1 MALNESIE
9 CIATLI
15 DSNFIYRAF
24 YYKREKEIQ
33 LTVCAK
39 EVSSREEKSVDI
51 FGFFASENEDR
62 KKARRLCCVPG
73 SGRTTEYCSELVTL
87 RKTKK
92 SMASGKTAKVLVL
105 LFSMV
110 LVQSTPQHSN
120 LVTITAE
127 GKLNS

>member
-1 MALNESIE
+1 MALNKCID

-92 SMASGKTAKVLVL
+92 KYGKNCKSSGFTIFCFIGSKHT
-105 LFSMV
+105 
-110 LVQSTPQHSN
+110 STF
-120 LVTITAE
+120 
-127 GKLNS
+127 

>member
-51 FGFFASENEDR
+51 FGFFASEHI
-62 KKARRLCCVPG
+62 LIH
-73 SGRTTEYCSELVTL
+73 T
-87 RKTKK
+87 
-92 SMASGKTAKVLVL
+92 ASTHHIQT
-105 LFSMV
+105 S
-110 LVQSTPQHSN
+110 QISC
-120 LVTITAE
+120 
-127 GKLNS
+127 

>member
-1 MALNESIE
+1 M
-9 CIATLI
+9 
-15 DSNFIYRAF
+15 
-24 YYKREKEIQ
+24 
-33 LTVCAK
+33 TVCAK

-87 RKTKK
+87 RKTKG
-92 SMASGKTAKVLVL
+92 MASGKTAKVLVL

>member
-1 MALNESIE
+1 MALNESID

-87 RKTKK
+87 RKQKK
-92 SMASGKTAKVLVL
+92 YGKNCKSSGFTIFHGFGSKHT
-105 LFSMV
+105 
-110 LVQSTPQHSN
+110 STF
-120 LVTITAE
+120 
-127 GKLNS
+127 

>member
-1 MALNESIE
+1 MALNESID

-92 SMASGKTAKVLVL
+92 SMARTAKVLVL

-120 LVTITAE
+120 MVTITAE

>member
-73 SGRTTEYCSELVTL
+73 SGRTTEYCSSELVTL

-92 SMASGKTAKVLVL
+92 VWQELQKFWFYYFL
-105 LFSMV
+105 LYWFKA
-110 LVQSTPQHSN
+110 H
-120 LVTITAE
+120 
-127 GKLNS
+127 LNILIW

>member
-1 MALNESIE
+1 MALNESID

-92 SMASGKTAKVLVL
+92 VWQV
-105 LFSMV
+105 
-110 LVQSTPQHSN
+110 
-120 LVTITAE
+120 E
-127 GKLNS
+127 KLRKFWFYYFPWFWFKAHLNILIW

>member
-92 SMASGKTAKVLVL
+92 VWQELQKFWFYYFPWFWLKA
-105 LFSMV
+105 
-110 LVQSTPQHSN
+110 H
-120 LVTITAE
+120 
-127 GKLNS
+127 LNILIW

>member
-1 MALNESIE
+1 MALNECIE

-51 FGFFASENEDR
+51 FGFFASE
-62 KKARRLCCVPG
+62 KKTERRPEGCVVF
-73 SGRTTEYCSELVTL
+73 LVVE
-87 RKTKK
+87 
-92 SMASGKTAKVLVL
+92 GL
-105 LFSMV
+105 LNIV
-110 LVQSTPQHSN
+110 VN
-120 LVTITAE
+120 W
-127 GKLNS
+127 

>member
-92 SMASGKTAKVLVL
+92 SMARTAKVLVL
-105 LFSMV
+105 LFSAL